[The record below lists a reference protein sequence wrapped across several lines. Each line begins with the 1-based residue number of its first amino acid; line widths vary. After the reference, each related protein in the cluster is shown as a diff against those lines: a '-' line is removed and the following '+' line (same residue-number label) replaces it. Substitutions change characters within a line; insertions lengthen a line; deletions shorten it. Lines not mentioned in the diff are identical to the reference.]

1 MAIFKGKTGRCFLKN
16 SYNSMKCR
24 SAITRD
30 GPVLNSP
37 LSIMGDQLLFTLVCV
52 MRLEM
57 VS

>member
-30 GPVLNSP
+30 GPTLNSP
-37 LSIMGDQLLFTLVCV
+37 LSIMGDQLLFTLVV
-52 MRLEM
+52 L
-57 VS
+57 SG